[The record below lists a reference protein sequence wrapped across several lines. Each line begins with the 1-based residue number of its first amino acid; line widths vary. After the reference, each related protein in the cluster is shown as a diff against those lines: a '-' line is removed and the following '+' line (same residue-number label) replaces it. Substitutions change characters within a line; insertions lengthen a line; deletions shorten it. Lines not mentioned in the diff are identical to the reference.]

1 MKAIIVLLIGNSI
14 DDIKFNLFDEEVTDK
29 EFQAVNEVVKQEETM
44 KLATIFTDKMV
55 LQRDMPIRIFGTGD
69 GEVTVRFLGE
79 TVSGKSESGKWHL
92 NHLLCFKCSY

>member
-1 MKAIIVLLIGNSI
+1 
-14 DDIKFNLFDEEVTDK
+14 
-29 EFQAVNEVVKQEETM
+29 M

>member
-1 MKAIIVLLIGNSI
+1 
-14 DDIKFNLFDEEVTDK
+14 
-29 EFQAVNEVVKQEETM
+29 M

-79 TVSGKSESGKWHL
+79 TVSGKSESGIDDSKLCNNENIRYLQFRVDVKRVKIVMASTL
-92 NHLLCFKCSY
+92 NVCIRKKSPGASVMKKLHCIF